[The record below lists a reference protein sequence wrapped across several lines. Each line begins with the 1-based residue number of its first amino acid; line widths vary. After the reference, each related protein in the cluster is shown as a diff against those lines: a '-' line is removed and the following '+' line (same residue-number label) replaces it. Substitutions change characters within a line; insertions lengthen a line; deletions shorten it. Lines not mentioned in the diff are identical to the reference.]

1 MQKYI
6 YKLKIPRD
14 MTAAS
19 ISFLSTVKP
28 DATTYATK
36 PALTRL
42 GRFAVTRELGRG
54 RLGCVY
60 LGQDPVI
67 GRAVALKTL
76 NPELNQF
83 EKNCYS
89 QEFINEARAAGSLS
103 HPNIVTIYDACH
115 ENGTVYVA
123 MEYLNGAE
131 LSHLLEQGQSFS
143 TDEVASIAWKIADAL
158 SHAHQRQV
166 IHRDIKPAN
175 IFMVGNNQPKLVDF
189 GIARFPTRLKDGA
202 IEPDSPA
209 TIWSGAGIL
218 GTPNYMSPEQ
228 ALGNPV
234 DARTDIYS
242 LGAVMYEMLTGIKP
256 FQADD
261 VQALMERIT
270 TRSPIPPDK
279 LNPGIPP
286 RLSEIVMRA
295 MSRNLDKRYASAE
308 KMAIDIKRFLLKERR
323 DQRRMSLPID
333 TLQPRQ
339 GDDISPYR
347 LKRFWLGY
355 LAIAAAAVIAVYG
368 LLH

>member
-1 MQKYI
+1 M
-6 YKLKIPRD
+6 
-14 MTAAS
+14 AAAT
-19 ISFLSTVKP
+19 ISFLPTDGL
-28 DATTYATK
+28 DATTHSTK

-76 NPELNQF
+76 NPELPQF
-83 EKNCYS
+83 EKNRYS

-123 MEYLNGAE
+123 MEYLEGAE
-131 LSHLLEQGQSFS
+131 LSHLLEQGHSFS

-158 SHAHQRQV
+158 SHAHKRQV

-189 GIARFPTRLKDGA
+189 GISRFPHRLTDGV
-202 IEPDSPA
+202 IESDSPA

-218 GTPNYMSPEQ
+218 GTPNYMSPQQ

-261 VQALMERIT
+261 VGALVERIT
-270 TRSPIPPDK
+270 TRSPIPPHK

-286 RLSEIVMRA
+286 RLSAIVMRA

-308 KMAIDIKRFLLKERR
+308 KMALDIKRFLLKERR

-339 GDDISPYR
+339 EDEISPYR
-347 LKRFWLGY
+347 LKRFWAGY
-355 LAIAAAAVIAVYG
+355 FAIAAAAVIAVYG
-368 LLH
+368 LLQ